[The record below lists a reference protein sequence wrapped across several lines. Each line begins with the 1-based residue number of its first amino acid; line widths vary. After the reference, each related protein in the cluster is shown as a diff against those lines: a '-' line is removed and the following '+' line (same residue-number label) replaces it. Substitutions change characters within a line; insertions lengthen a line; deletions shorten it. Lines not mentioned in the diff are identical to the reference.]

1 MKVKRINHR
10 RRIVGLFALL
20 TIILAFTVSG
30 GRTSAA
36 SGPSEQIVF
45 SGVGF
50 AGDGAWASPVGFWIW
65 CQNEGTGP
73 YGENKRCAGAMY
85 VYFQAITVGVNG
97 TVAEE
102 NDDTYTMHVFS
113 NHAGVLEATLHNL
126 DEDLNSG
133 PRNPV
138 EFSVTTSAGT
148 SSGATDN
155 AVVHVTGPSH

>member
-36 SGPSEQIVF
+36 SGPSEQIIF

-50 AGDGAWASPVGFWIW
+50 AGGDWESPVGFWIW

-102 NDDTYTMHVFS
+102 ADDTYTMHVFS

-126 DEDLNSG
+126 DEDLNPG
-133 PRNPV
+133 PRNSV
-138 EFSVTTSAGT
+138 EFSVTTGAGT
-148 SSGATDN
+148 ASGGTDA
-155 AVVHVTGPSH
+155 AVVRVTGP

>member
-1 MKVKRINHR
+1 MKVKRTNHR
-10 RRIVGLFALL
+10 RRIVGLFASL

-73 YGENKRCAGAMY
+73 YAADKVCAGSMY
-85 VYFQAITVGVNG
+85 VYFQAITVGVHG

-102 NDDTYTMHVFS
+102 ADDTYTMSVFS

-133 PRNPV
+133 PLNSV
-138 EFSVTTSAGT
+138 EFTVTTSAGT
-148 SSGATDN
+148 SSGISEN
-155 AVVHVTGPSH
+155 SVVRVTGPGD